1 MVGFTK
7 VSVHAPSSQDGNLAI
22 ILNTTAQPMYD
33 LSGSNSAEGSTVVK
47 KDQRALVRSKKRKIG
62 EISFGGIQPDDGF
75 GSN

>member
-1 MVGFTK
+1 
-7 VSVHAPSSQDGNLAI
+7 
-22 ILNTTAQPMYD
+22 MYD